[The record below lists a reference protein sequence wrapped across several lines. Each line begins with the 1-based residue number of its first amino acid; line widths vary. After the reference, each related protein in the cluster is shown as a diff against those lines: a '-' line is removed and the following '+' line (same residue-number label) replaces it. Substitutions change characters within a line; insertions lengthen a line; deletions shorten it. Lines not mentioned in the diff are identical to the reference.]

1 MERENE
7 MRKVLHLI
15 ITIVVGIS
23 VLAATALIAE
33 EPLPSQDAVLSQV
46 EQLENLRQSN
56 PAAYRQW
63 VENKKAELRQQFQK
77 MNGERQTQFKQF
89 IQGQRNR
96 RFERLRHF
104 RQQRPEAFQR
114 FMNNRMQRWQQ
125 MAQKN
130 PRMKERLAAGPR
142 AGLDRAKRIE
152 GEKNQEA
159 FRRRP
164 GTANRAPRVGAQARG
179 GRPGGRRR

>member
-1 MERENE
+1 M
-7 MRKVLHLI
+7 KKIAYLI
-15 ITIVVGIS
+15 IIIMVGM
-23 VLAATALIAE
+23 LASTAAPLLAE

-56 PAAYRQW
+56 PEAYRQW
-63 VENKKAELRQQFQK
+63 VENKKASLRQQFQQ
-77 MNGERQTQFKQF
+77 MNGERKTQFKQF
-89 IQGQRNR
+89 VQGQRTR

-130 PRMKERLAAGPR
+130 PRIKEKAAGPR
-142 AGLDRAKRIE
+142 AGL
-152 GEKNQEA
+152 
-159 FRRRP
+159 
-164 GTANRAPRVGAQARG
+164 NRAPKVEGGRNPAGYRRNPGTVNRAPKAGGQARG
-179 GRPGGRRR
+179 GRLGGRRR

>member
-130 PRMKERLAAGPR
+130 PRIKEKAAGPR
-142 AGLDRAKRIE
+142 AGL
-152 GEKNQEA
+152 
-159 FRRRP
+159 
-164 GTANRAPRVGAQARG
+164 NRAPKVEGGRNPAGYRRNPGTVNRAPKAGGQARG
-179 GRPGGRRR
+179 GRLGGRRR

>member
-1 MERENE
+1 M
-7 MRKVLHLI
+7 KKITYLI
-15 ITIVVGIS
+15 IIIMVGM
-23 VLAATALIAE
+23 LASAIAPLLAE
-33 EPLPSQDAVLSQV
+33 EPSPSQDAVLSQV

-56 PAAYRQW
+56 PEAYRQW

-77 MNGERQTQFKQF
+77 MNGDRQTQFKQF

-96 RFERLRHF
+96 RFERLRNF

-130 PRMKERLAAGPR
+130 PRMKEKAAGPR
-142 AGLDRAKRIE
+142 KDLNRIPKVGDGRNPAGY
-152 GEKNQEA
+152 
-159 FRRRP
+159 RRKP
-164 GTANRAPRVGAQARG
+164 GTANRAPKVGAQARG
-179 GRPGGRRR
+179 GRLGGRRR